1 MYTKLLLIAHLFSSY
16 GNLPHLIVVGS
27 DLKQMK
33 PSMIVTSS
41 PKNQQTTSKR
51 SLQDMLL
58 ALGFRETRIQ
68 SGAKQYMFENPEL
81 GFLGKYQFAEVLLIR
96 LGYYQAKVYYGNG
109 SNKNYWRGRWTGKN
123 GIDSKVKFLNSPEV
137 QEKAI
142 REAFAVYWQDIN
154 NILKTQGKSINEYL
168 DRKKTFDDKGKPK
181 TITITISGILAGAHL
196 RGPDKVVQLLTS
208 GKVSYDEF
216 GTSILEYVEE
226 FGGYET
232 TLKDFS
238 SL

>member
-1 MYTKLLLIAHLFSSY
+1 MYNKLLLMAHLFSSY
-16 GNLPHLIVVGS
+16 GNLPHLIVVAS
-27 DLKQMK
+27 DLKQIK
-33 PSMIVTSS
+33 PSVSS
-41 PKNQQTTSKR
+41 PKNQQTTSKG

-58 ALGFRETRIQ
+58 ELGVRETGKQ
-68 SGAKQYMFENPEL
+68 SGDPKQYMFENPEL
-81 GFLGKYQFAEVLLIR
+81 GFLGKYQFAEILLIR
-96 LGYYQAKVYYGNG
+96 LGYYQANVYYGRG
-109 SNKNYWRGRWTGKN
+109 SNKNYWQGRWTGKN

-142 REAFAVYWQDIN
+142 REAFGVYWQDIN
-154 NILKTQGKSINEYL
+154 NQLKTQGKSINEYL
-168 DRKKTFDDKGKPK
+168 DRKKTFDNKGKRK

-196 RGPDKVVQLLTS
+196 RGSDKVVQLLTS

-216 GTSILEYVEE
+216 GASILEYVEQ

>member
-1 MYTKLLLIAHLFSSY
+1 MYTKLLLMAHLFSSY
-16 GNLPHLIVVGS
+16 GNFPHLIVVGS
-27 DLKQMK
+27 DLKPMK
-33 PSMIVTSS
+33 PSMVVANF
-41 PKNQQTTSKR
+41 PKNQQTTSKG

-58 ALGFRETRIQ
+58 ALGVRETGIQ
-68 SGAKQYMFENPEL
+68 SGVKQYMFENPDL
-81 GFLGKYQFAEVLLIR
+81 GFLGKYQFAEILLIR
-96 LGYYQAKVYYGNG
+96 LGYYQAKVYYGHG
-109 SNKNYWRGRWTGKN
+109 SNKNYWQGRWTGKN

-142 REAFAVYWQDIN
+142 REAFGVYWQDIN
-154 NILKTQGKSINEYL
+154 NILKTQGKSINDYL
-168 DRKKTFDDKGKPK
+168 DRKKTFDDKGKAK
-181 TITITISGILAGAHL
+181 IITITISGILAGAHL
-196 RGPDKVVQLLTS
+196 RGADKVVQLLTS
-208 GKVSYDEF
+208 GKVSDDEF